1 MGNGTKY
8 DAMESILRDLQTE
21 ELNNFAQEQFGINL
35 FENRPDKL
43 PDSEEEL
50 DLHMQLTYKQGIEI
64 AEEEAINTMLAG
76 NNYDLTKRRINEDL
90 TILGIGAVK
99 NNFTESN
106 GVTVDYVDPAYMVY
120 SYTEDPYFQDIYYV
134 GEVKF
139 IPINELKKQFPDL
152 TQDQLAQI
160 QQQGTQN
167 KGVYDNNPSN
177 SVNNNRDSN
186 VIQIL
191 YFNYKTYMNE
201 VYKVKE
207 TATGATKV
215 IVRDDQ
221 YDPPIEA
228 YEAEYGKLSRSLEVL
243 YEGVMVLGT
252 NLLLKWEMAP
262 NMMRW
267 NPYLGIYKQKN

>member
-1 MGNGTKY
+1 MTN
-8 DAMESILRDLQTE
+8 RRV
-21 ELNNFAQEQFGINL
+21 NNFAQEQFGINL
-35 FENRPDKL
+35 FENAPDRL

-50 DLHMQLTYKQGIEI
+50 DLHMQLSYKQGIEI

-139 IPINELKKQFPDL
+139 VPINELKKQFPDL
-152 TQDQLAQI
+152 TQDQLEQI

-167 KGVYDNNPSN
+167 KGVYDNNPS
-177 SVNNNRDSN
+177 
-186 VIQIL
+186 IL
-191 YFNYKTYMNE
+191 
-201 VYKVKE
+201 
-207 TATGATKV
+207 
-215 IVRDDQ
+215 
-221 YDPPIEA
+221 
-228 YEAEYGKLSRSLEVL
+228 
-243 YEGVMVLGT
+243 
-252 NLLLKWEMAP
+252 
-262 NMMRW
+262 
-267 NPYLGIYKQKN
+267 